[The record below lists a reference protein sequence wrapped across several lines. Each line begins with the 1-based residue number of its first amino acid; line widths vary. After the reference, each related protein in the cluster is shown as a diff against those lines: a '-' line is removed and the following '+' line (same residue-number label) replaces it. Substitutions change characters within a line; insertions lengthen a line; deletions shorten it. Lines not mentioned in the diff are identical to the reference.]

1 MENMKPNPTIAALS
15 YRPEQVS
22 QMTGL
27 SRTKIFALV
36 ADGTLESKR
45 VGKARLILA
54 RSVERFIE
62 GGE

>member
-1 MENMKPNPTIAALS
+1 MNMPNTPAPLS

-22 QMTGL
+22 AITGL
-27 SRTKIFALV
+27 SRTKIFELI

-45 VGKARLILA
+45 VGKARLVLA

-62 GGE
+62 GAE